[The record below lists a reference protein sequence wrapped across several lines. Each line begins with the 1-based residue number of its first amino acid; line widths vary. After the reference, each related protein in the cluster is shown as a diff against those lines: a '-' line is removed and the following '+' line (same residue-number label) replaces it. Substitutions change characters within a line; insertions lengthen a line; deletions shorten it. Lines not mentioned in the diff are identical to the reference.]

1 VAAAPPRDPRRRFVP
16 GVFRTP
22 PLVIRDLDANWI
34 PLQVVYIY
42 ELLCRGEDPSS
53 ESPEFWN
60 EFFLLQ
66 PNFEALENEIG
77 KLNNEQLQLVKPNL
91 NTLFQRCIEMLD
103 TGRPVT
109 PLSIY
114 RMSSMFFDSPRRS
127 SQAPVQQPANA
138 VLPVLWNLQKVQ
150 L

>member
-1 VAAAPPRDPRRRFVP
+1 MLCL
-16 GVFRTP
+16 T
-22 PLVIRDLDANWI
+22 NWNL
-34 PLQVVYIY
+34 LQVVYIY

-103 TGRPVT
+103 TGRPV
-109 PLSIY
+109 
-114 RMSSMFFDSPRRS
+114 
-127 SQAPVQQPANA
+127 
-138 VLPVLWNLQKVQ
+138 
-150 L
+150 